1 MKENAMRTRLG
12 MLLMALSLGLIQ
24 ISAGWAQTPV
34 RGGTFVFGRGADSVG
49 LDPAVVTD
57 GESFRVTRNIYE
69 SLCEYQRDSTA
80 VIPGLAERWETTPD
94 GLTWKFALRRHV
106 KFHDGTPFNAE
117 AVVFNFERWMFEP
130 HPYHKGVFEY
140 WKSMFGGFPGFV
152 QSVKAID
159 EFTVEFVLEKPMA
172 PFLANLAMPMFGI
185 ASPTA
190 IKKHG
195 DDYFKNPMGTGA
207 FRFREWRKDDRVVLE
222 RNPDYWGEKAL
233 FDRVIF
239 RSIVDNSARLL
250 ELQAGSIDL
259 MEFLNPDDIPT
270 VKNDANLQLI
280 VRPSMNVGYLW
291 WNVEKEPFG
300 KLDVRRAIAHAVN
313 KRAIVEKLFGSIGI
327 PAKNMLPPSLWGYND
342 AVLDYEYDPA
352 KAREYLAKAGLPNGF
367 KTKLWAMP
375 NPRPYMPQPTKIAEA
390 IQADLKA
397 VGIDAEIITMDW
409 ATYLAKTRDGEQD
422 MYMLGWTGDNGDPDN
437 FLYWFFGQKET
448 RSRYYNTKAAQLT
461 GKAQAVFDQEE
472 RARLYRDAQIVL
484 KEDTANMPIA
494 HTTPPLAAKKTV
506 KGYIPHATG
515 GEKLDIVWLEKK

>member
-1 MKENAMRTRLG
+1 MKTRLG
-12 MLLMALSLGLIQ
+12 RLLMALSLVLSG
-24 ISAGWAQTPV
+24 ISAAVAQVPV
-34 RGGTFVFGRGADSVG
+34 KGGTFVFGRGADSVG

-80 VIPGLAERWETTPD
+80 VIPGLAEGWKTTPD
-94 GLTWKFALRRHV
+94 GLTWTFTLRRDV

-117 AVVFNFERWMFEP
+117 AVVFNFERWMFEHHP
-130 HPYHKGVFEY
+130 HHKGVFEY

-152 QSVKAID
+152 KSVRALD
-159 EFTVEFVLEKPMA
+159 EFTAEFVLEKPMA

-185 ASPTA
+185 ASPAA

-195 DDYFKNPMGTGA
+195 DDYFKHPVGTGA
-207 FRFREWRKDDRVVLE
+207 FRFREWRKDDRIVLE

-233 FDRVIF
+233 LDRVIF
-239 RSIVDNSARLL
+239 RAIVDNSARLL

-270 VKNDANLQLI
+270 VKNDPNLQLLL
-280 VRPSMNVGYLW
+280 RPSMNVGYLW

-300 KLDVRRAIAHAVN
+300 KLEVRRAIAHAVN
-313 KRAIVEKLFGSIGI
+313 KRAIVEKLFGGIGI

-342 AVLDYEYDPA
+342 AVLDYEHDPA

-367 KTKLWAMP
+367 KTTLWAMP

-397 VGIDAEIITMDW
+397 VGIDGEIVTMDW
-409 ATYLAKTRDGEQD
+409 ATYLTKTREGEQD

-461 GKAQAVFDQEE
+461 GKAQAIIDQEE

-484 KEDTANMPIA
+484 KEDAANVPIA

-506 KGYIPHATG
+506 RGYMPHATG
-515 GEKLDIVWLEKK
+515 GEKLDLVWLEQK

>member
-1 MKENAMRTRLG
+1 MRMRISL
-12 MLLMALSLGLIQ
+12 MLLALCLALTLSRAAMAQ
-24 ISAGWAQTPV
+24 IPLK
-34 RGGTFVFGRGADSVG
+34 GGTFVFGRGADSVG
-49 LDPAVVTD
+49 LDPAIVTD

-69 SLCEYQRDSTA
+69 SLLEYKRDST
-80 VIPGLAERWETTPD
+80 VVVPGLAEHWQPSAD
-94 GLTWKFALRRHV
+94 GLTWKLALRRNV

-117 AVVFNFERWMFEP
+117 AVVFNFERWMLES

-152 QSVKAID
+152 KSVKASD
-159 EFTVEFVLEKPMA
+159 DATVEFVLEKPMA

-190 IKKHG
+190 IKKFG
-195 DDYFKNPMGTGA
+195 DDYFKNPVGTGP
-207 FRFREWRKDDRVVLE
+207 FRFKEWRKDDRIVLE
-222 RNPDYWGEKAL
+222 RNPDYWDEKAL
-233 FDRVIF
+233 LDRVIF

-259 MEFLNPDDIPT
+259 MEFLSPDDLPT

-280 VRPSMNVGYLW
+280 LRPSMNVGYLW
-291 WNVEKEPFG
+291 WNVEKEPYG
-300 KLDVRRAIAHAVN
+300 KLEVRRAIGHAIN
-313 KRAIVEKLFGSIGI
+313 KRAIVDKLFGGIGI

-342 AVLDYEYDPA
+342 AVVDYEYDAA
-352 KAREYLAKAGLPNGF
+352 KAREYLAKAGLPDGF

-390 IQADLKA
+390 IQADLK
-397 VGIDAEIITMDW
+397 VVRIEAEIVTMDW
-409 ATYLAKTRDGEQD
+409 ATYLAKTRDGEQE

-448 RSRYYNTKAAQLT
+448 RSRYVNAKAAELT
-461 GKAQAVFDQEE
+461 AKAQAIFEQEE
-472 RARLYRDAQIVL
+472 RARLYREAQVVL
-484 KEDTANMPIA
+484 KEDAANVPIA

-515 GEKLDIVWLEKK
+515 GEKLDTVWLEKK

>member
-1 MKENAMRTRLG
+1 MGLG
-12 MLLMALSLGLIQ
+12 SFLVMLTLICTWGT
-24 ISAGWAQTPV
+24 IGWTQTPTT
-34 RGGTFVFGRGADSVG
+34 GGTLVFGRGADSVG

-69 SLCEYQRDSTA
+69 SLLEYRRENTEIVA
-80 VIPGLAERWETTPD
+80 GLAERWEASPD
-94 GLTWKFALRRHV
+94 LLRWRFALRRNV

-117 AVVFNFERWMFEP
+117 AVVFNFERWMFEN
-130 HPYHKGVFEY
+130 HPQHKGVFEY

-152 QSVKAID
+152 TSVQAVD
-159 EFTVEFVLEKPMA
+159 DATVEFALDKPMA

-190 IKKHG
+190 VKKYG
-195 DDYFKNPMGTGA
+195 DDYFKNPVGTGP
-207 FRFREWRKDDRVVLE
+207 FRFREWRKDDRIVLE
-222 RNPDYWGEKAL
+222 RNAEYWGEKAL
-233 FDRVIF
+233 LDRVIF

-250 ELQAGSIDL
+250 ELQAGGIDL

-270 VKNDANLQLI
+270 VKSDGNLQLLL
-280 VRPSMNVGYLW
+280 RPSMNVGYLW

-300 KLDVRRAIAHAVN
+300 KVDVRRAIAHAVN
-313 KRAIVEKLFGSIGI
+313 KRAIVEKLFGGVGV

-342 AVLDYEYDPA
+342 GVVDYEYAPA

-397 VGIDAEIITMDW
+397 VGIEAEIVTMDW
-409 ATYLAKTRDGEQD
+409 ATYLAKTREGEQE

-448 RSRYYNTKAAQLT
+448 RSRYMNGKAAELTTKART
-461 GKAQAVFDQEE
+461 VFEQDE
-472 RARLYRDAQIVL
+472 RARLYREAQVVL
-484 KEDTANMPIA
+484 KGDAANIPIA

-506 KGYIPHATG
+506 KGYVPHATG
-515 GEKLDIVWLEKK
+515 GERLDVVWIEKK

>member
-1 MKENAMRTRLG
+1 MKTRLG
-12 MLLMALSLGLIQ
+12 RLLMALSLVLSG
-24 ISAGWAQTPV
+24 ISAAVAQVPV
-34 RGGTFVFGRGADSVG
+34 KGGTFVFGRGADSVG

-80 VIPGLAERWETTPD
+80 VIPGLAEGWKTTPD
-94 GLTWKFALRRHV
+94 GLTWTFTLRRDV

-117 AVVFNFERWMFEP
+117 AVVFNFERWMFEHHP
-130 HPYHKGVFEY
+130 HHKGVFEY

-152 QSVKAID
+152 KSVRALD
-159 EFTVEFVLEKPMA
+159 EFTAEFVLEKPMA

-185 ASPTA
+185 ASPAA

-195 DDYFKNPMGTGA
+195 DDYFKHPVGTGA
-207 FRFREWRKDDRVVLE
+207 FRFREWRKDDRIVLE

-233 FDRVIF
+233 LDRVIF
-239 RSIVDNSARLL
+239 RAIVDNSARLL

-270 VKNDANLQLI
+270 VKNDPNLQLLL
-280 VRPSMNVGYLW
+280 RPSMNVGYLW

-300 KLDVRRAIAHAVN
+300 KLEVRRAIAHAVN
-313 KRAIVEKLFGSIGI
+313 KRAIVEKLFGGIGI

-342 AVLDYEYDPA
+342 AVLDYEHDPA

-367 KTKLWAMP
+367 KTTLWAMP

-397 VGIDAEIITMDW
+397 VGIDGEIVTMDW
-409 ATYLAKTRDGEQD
+409 ATYLTKTREGEQD

-461 GKAQAVFDQEE
+461 GKAQAIIDQEE

-484 KEDTANMPIA
+484 KEDTANVPIA

-506 KGYIPHATG
+506 RGYMPHATG
-515 GEKLDIVWLEKK
+515 GEKLDLVWLEQK

>member
-1 MKENAMRTRLG
+1 MKSHLG
-12 MLLMALSLGLIQ
+12 LWLMVLSLVWTGID
-24 ISAGWAQTPV
+24 A
-34 RGGTFVFGRGADSVG
+34 GGTESPIKGGTLVFGRGADSVG

-57 GESFRVTRNIYE
+57 GESFRVTRNVYE
-69 SLCEYQRDSTA
+69 SLLDYKRDSTEL
-80 VIPGLAERWETTPD
+80 VPGLAVSWEPSAD
-94 GLTWKFALRRHV
+94 GLEWKFALRPHI

-152 QSVKAID
+152 RSVKAID
-159 EFTVEFVLEKPMA
+159 ELSVAFVLDRPMA

-190 IKKHG
+190 IKKHA
-195 DDYFKNPMGTGA
+195 DDYFKNPVGTGPY
-207 FRFREWRKDDRVVLE
+207 RFKEWRKDDRIVLE

-233 FDRVIF
+233 LDRVIF

-250 ELQAGSIDL
+250 ELQSGSIDL
-259 MEFLNPDDIPT
+259 MEFLNPDDIAT
-270 VKNDANLQLI
+270 VKNDAQLQLI
-280 VRPSMNVGYLW
+280 LRPSLNVGYLW

-300 KLDVRRAIAHAVN
+300 KLEVRRAIAHALN
-313 KRAIVEKLFGSIGI
+313 KRVIVEKLFSGIGV

-342 AVLDYEYDPA
+342 AVIDYEYDPA
-352 KAREYLAKAGLPNGF
+352 KARTYLTKAGLPDGF
-367 KTKLWAMP
+367 KTTLWAMP

-397 VGIDAEIITMDW
+397 VGIDADIVTMDW

-422 MYMLGWTGDNGDPDN
+422 LYMLGWTGDNGDPDN

-448 RSRYYNTKAAQLT
+448 RSRYFNAKAAELT
-461 GKAQAVFDQEE
+461 GQARAVFSQAE
-472 RARLYRDAQIVL
+472 RAQLYRDAQVVL
-484 KEDTANMPIA
+484 KEDAANVTIA

-506 KGYIPHATG
+506 KGYVPHATG
-515 GEKLDIVWLEKK
+515 GEKLDSVWLEKP

>member
-1 MKENAMRTRLG
+1 MKENAMKTRPG
-12 MLLMALSLGLIQ
+12 ILLMALSLVSLAIG
-24 ISAGWAQTPV
+24 AGWAQTPM

-49 LDPAVVTD
+49 LDPAVITD

-69 SLCEYQRDSTA
+69 SLCEYERDSTA
-80 VIPGLAERWETTPD
+80 VIPGLAERWETSPD

>member
-1 MKENAMRTRLG
+1 MKTCIR
-12 MLLMALSLGLIQ
+12 MLLALALVLGGIDAAL
-24 ISAGWAQTPV
+24 AETAV
-34 RGGTFVFGRGADSVG
+34 KGGTFVYGRGADSVG

-80 VIPGLAERWETTPD
+80 VIPGLAESWQTTPD
-94 GLTWKFALRRHV
+94 GLTWKFTLRRHV

-117 AVVFNFERWMFEP
+117 AVVFNFERWMFEH

-152 QSVKAID
+152 KSVRAID
-159 EFTVEFVLEKPMA
+159 GFSVEFVLDKPMA

-185 ASPTA
+185 ASPAA
-190 IKKHG
+190 IKKYG
-195 DDYFKNPMGTGA
+195 DDYFKNPVGTGS
-207 FRFREWRKDDRVVLE
+207 FRFREWRKDDRIVLE
-222 RNPDYWGEKAL
+222 RNADYWGEKAL
-233 FDRVIF
+233 LDRVIF

-259 MEFLNPDDIPT
+259 MEFLNPDDMST

-291 WNVEKEPFG
+291 WNAEREPFG
-300 KLDVRRAIAHAVN
+300 KLDVRRAVAHAVN
-313 KRAIVEKLFGSIGI
+313 KRAIVEKLFGGIGI
-327 PAKNMLPPSLWGYND
+327 AAKNMLPPSLWGYND
-342 AVLDYEYDPA
+342 AVLDYEYDPT

-397 VGIDAEIITMDW
+397 VGIEAEIVTMDW
-409 ATYLAKTRDGEQD
+409 ATYLAKTREGEQD

-448 RSRYYNTKAAQLT
+448 RSRYYNATAAQLT
-461 GKAQAVFDQEE
+461 AKAQTIFDQEE
-472 RARLYRDAQIVL
+472 RARLYRETQVVL
-484 KEDTANMPIA
+484 KEDTANVPIA

-506 KGYIPHATG
+506 QGFIPHATG
-515 GEKLDIVWLEKK
+515 GEKLDRVWLEKK

>member
-1 MKENAMRTRLG
+1 MRTCLGRL
-12 MLLMALSLGLIQ
+12 LTALSLVLIVIGAGL
-24 ISAGWAQTPV
+24 AQAPV
-34 RGGTFVFGRGADSVG
+34 TGGTFVYGRGADSVG

-69 SLCEYQRDSTA
+69 SLLEYKRDSTE
-80 VIPGLAERWETTPD
+80 VVPGLAEHWTTSPN
-94 GLTWKFALRRHV
+94 GLEWRFALRRHLT
-106 KFHDGTPFNAE
+106 FHDGTPFNAE
-117 AVVFNFERWMFEP
+117 AVVFNFERWMFEH

-152 QSVKAID
+152 KSVRAID

-195 DDYFKNPMGTGA
+195 DDYFKNPVGTGP
-207 FRFREWRKDDRVVLE
+207 FRFREWRKDDRVVIE
-222 RNPDYWGEKAL
+222 RSPDYWGEKARL
-233 FDRVIF
+233 DRVIF

-259 MEFLNPDDIPT
+259 MEFLNPDDISA
-270 VKNDANLQLI
+270 VKSDANLQLFL
-280 VRPSMNVGYLW
+280 RPSMNVGYLW

-300 KLDVRRAIAHAVN
+300 KLEVRRAIAHAVN
-313 KRAIVEKLFGSIGI
+313 KRAIVEKLFGGIGI
-327 PAKNMLPPSLWGYND
+327 PATNMLPPSLWGYND
-342 AVLDYEYDPA
+342 AVLDYAYDPP

-390 IQADLKA
+390 IQAELKA
-397 VGIDAEIITMDW
+397 VGIEAVIVTMDW
-409 ATYLAKTRDGEQD
+409 ATYLAKTREGEQD
-422 MYMLGWTGDNGDPDN
+422 LYMLGWTGDNGDPDN

-448 RSRYYNTKAAQLT
+448 RSRYYNAKAAQLT
-461 GKAQAVFDQEE
+461 AQAQAIVDQEE
-472 RARLYRDAQIVL
+472 RARLYREAQIVL
-484 KEDTANMPIA
+484 KEDTANVPIA

-506 KGYIPHATG
+506 RGYVPHATG
-515 GEKLDIVWLEKK
+515 GERLDTVWLERK

>member
-1 MKENAMRTRLG
+1 MRSHLG
-12 MLLMALSLGLIQ
+12 RLLMALILLGIGDGT
-24 ISAGWAQTPV
+24 GWAQAPLK
-34 RGGTFVFGRGADSVG
+34 GGTFVFGRGADSVG

-69 SLCEYQRDSTA
+69 SLVEYKRDSTEI
-80 VIPGLAERWETTPD
+80 VPGLANFWVTSPNGIE
-94 GLTWKFALRRHV
+94 WKFELRREV
-106 KFHDGTPFNAE
+106 TFHDGTPFNAE
-117 AVVFNFERWMFEP
+117 AVVFNFERWMFEH

-152 QSVKAID
+152 KSVQAID
-159 EFTVEFVLEKPMA
+159 EYTVEFVLEKPMA

-195 DDYFKNPMGTGA
+195 DNYFKNPVGTGS

-239 RSIVDNSARLL
+239 RSIIDNSARLL

-259 MEFLNPDDIPT
+259 MEFLNPDDVPT
-270 VKNDANLQLI
+270 VKSDPNLQL
-280 VRPSMNVGYLW
+280 VLRPSMNVGYLW
-291 WNVEKEPFG
+291 WNIEKEPFS
-300 KLDVRRAIAHAVN
+300 KLQVRRAIAHAIN
-313 KRAIVEKLFGSIGI
+313 KRAIVEKLFGDIAI
-327 PAKNMLPPSLWGYND
+327 PATNMLPPSLWGYND
-342 AVLDYEYDPA
+342 AVLDYEYDPS
-352 KAREYLAKAGLPNGF
+352 KARDYLAKAGLPNGF
-367 KTKLWAMP
+367 KTALWAMP

-397 VGIDAEIITMDW
+397 VGIEAELVTVDW
-409 ATYLAKTRDGEQD
+409 ATYLAKTREGEQD

-461 GKAQAVFDQEE
+461 TKAQTLFDQEE
-472 RARLYRDAQIVL
+472 RARLYRDVQIVL
-484 KEDTANMPIA
+484 KEDTANIPIA
-494 HTTPPLAAKKTV
+494 HTTPPLAAKRTV
-506 KGYIPHATG
+506 KGYVPHATG
-515 GEKLDIVWLEKK
+515 GEKLDTVWLEKK

>member
-1 MKENAMRTRLG
+1 MKTRLG
-12 MLLMALSLGLIQ
+12 MLLMALSLVLIS
-24 ISAGWAQTPV
+24 INAGQAQTPV
-34 RGGTFVFGRGADSVG
+34 KGGTFVFGRGADSVG
-49 LDPAVVTD
+49 LDPAMVTD

-69 SLCEYQRDSTA
+69 SLLEYKRDSTEI
-80 VIPGLAERWETTPD
+80 VPSLAEVWVTSPT
-94 GLTWKFALRRHV
+94 GLEWKFELRRHV
-106 KFHDGTPFNAE
+106 RFHDGTPFNAE

-152 QSVKAID
+152 KSVKAID
-159 EFTVEFVLEKPMA
+159 EFSVEFVLDKPMA

-195 DDYFKNPMGTGA
+195 DDYFKNPMGTGS
-207 FRFREWRKDDRVVLE
+207 FRFREWRKDDRIVLE
-222 RNPDYWGEKAL
+222 RNPDYWGEKAIL
-233 FDRVIF
+233 DRVIF

-250 ELQAGSIDL
+250 ELQTGSIDL
-259 MEFLNPDDIPT
+259 MEFLNPDDIPS
-270 VKNDANLQLI
+270 VRNDANLQLI
-280 VRPSMNVGYLW
+280 LRPSMNVGYLW
-291 WNVEKEPFG
+291 WNVEKDPFG

-313 KRAIVEKLFGSIGI
+313 KRVIVEKLFGGIGI
-327 PAKNMLPPSLWGYND
+327 PAKNMLPPSLWGYNE
-342 AVLDYEYDPA
+342 AVVDYEYDPP
-352 KAREYLAKAGLPNGF
+352 KAREYLAKAGLANGF

-397 VGIDAEIITMDW
+397 VGIDAEIVTMDW

-437 FLYWFFGQKET
+437 FLYWFFGQPET
-448 RSRYYNTKAAQLT
+448 RSRYFNAKAAELT
-461 GKAQAVFDQEE
+461 GKARAVLKQDE
-472 RARLYRDAQIVL
+472 RRQLYREAQVVL
-484 KEDTANMPIA
+484 KEDAANVTIA

-506 KGYIPHATG
+506 KGYMPHATG
-515 GEKLDIVWLEKK
+515 GEKLDTIWLEHK

>member
-1 MKENAMRTRLG
+1 MRISL
-12 MLLMALSLGLIQ
+12 MLLALCLALTLSR
-24 ISAGWAQTPV
+24 AAMAQTPLK
-34 RGGTFVFGRGADSVG
+34 GGTFVFGRGADSVG
-49 LDPAVVTD
+49 LDPAIVTD

-69 SLCEYQRDSTA
+69 SLLEYKRDSTA
-80 VIPGLAERWETTPD
+80 VVPGLAEHWQPSAD
-94 GLTWKFALRRHV
+94 GLTWKLALRRNV

-117 AVVFNFERWMFEP
+117 AVVFNFERWMLES

-152 QSVKAID
+152 KSVKASD
-159 EFTVEFVLEKPMA
+159 DVTVEFVLEKPMA

-190 IKKHG
+190 IKKYG
-195 DDYFKNPMGTGA
+195 DDYFKNPVGTGP
-207 FRFREWRKDDRVVLE
+207 FRFKEWRKDDRIVLE
-222 RNPDYWGEKAL
+222 RNPDYWDEKAL
-233 FDRVIF
+233 LDRVIF

-259 MEFLNPDDIPT
+259 MEFLSPDDLPT
-270 VKNDANLQLI
+270 VKNDPNLQLI
-280 VRPSMNVGYLW
+280 LRPSMNVGYLW

-300 KLDVRRAIAHAVN
+300 KLEVRRAIGHAIN
-313 KRAIVEKLFGSIGI
+313 KRAIVDKLFGGIGI

-342 AVLDYEYDPA
+342 AVVDYEYDAA
-352 KAREYLAKAGLPNGF
+352 KAREYLAKAALPNGF

-397 VGIDAEIITMDW
+397 VGIEAEIVTMDW
-409 ATYLAKTRDGEQD
+409 ATYLAKTRDGEQE

-448 RSRYYNTKAAQLT
+448 RSRYVNAKAAELT
-461 GKAQAVFDQEE
+461 AKAQAIFEQEE
-472 RARLYRDAQIVL
+472 RARLYREAQVVL
-484 KEDTANMPIA
+484 KEDAANVPIA

-515 GEKLDIVWLEKK
+515 GEKLDTVWLEKK

>member
-1 MKENAMRTRLG
+1 MKTHLG
-12 MLLMALSLGLIQ
+12 MLLMALSLVLIGVG
-24 ISAGWAQTPV
+24 IGFAQAPV
-34 RGGTFVFGRGADSVG
+34 KGGTFVFGRGADSVG

-69 SLCEYQRDSTA
+69 SLLEYTRDSPE
-80 VIPGLAERWETTPD
+80 VVPGLAKYWVTSPN
-94 GLTWKFALRRHV
+94 GLEWKFELRRNV
-106 KFHDGTPFNAE
+106 TFHDGTPCNAE
-117 AVVFNFERWMFEP
+117 AVVFNFERWMFEH

-152 QSVKAID
+152 QSVRAVD

-195 DDYFKNPMGTGA
+195 DDYFKNPVGTGS

-233 FDRVIF
+233 LDRVIF

-270 VKNDANLQLI
+270 VKSDPNLQLLL
-280 VRPSMNVGYLW
+280 RPSMNVGYLW

-300 KLDVRRAIAHAVN
+300 KLEVRRAIAHAIN
-313 KRAIVEKLFGSIGI
+313 KRAIVEKLFGGIGI
-327 PAKNMLPPSLWGYND
+327 PAINMLPPSLWGYND
-342 AVLDYEYDPA
+342 AVLDYAYDPA

-390 IQADLKA
+390 IQADLKG
-397 VGIDAEIITMDW
+397 VGIEAEIVTMDW
-409 ATYLAKTRDGEQD
+409 ATYLAKTREGEQD

-461 GKAQAVFDQEE
+461 AKAQAIFDQEE
-472 RARLYRDAQIVL
+472 RARLYREAQIVL
-484 KEDTANMPIA
+484 KEDTANVPIA
-494 HTTPPLAAKKTV
+494 HTTPPLAAKKSV
-506 KGYIPHATG
+506 KGYMPHATG
-515 GEKLDIVWLEKK
+515 GEKLDTVWLEKK